1 MHSQPCASIKAHL
14 LMQVVGINVF
24 KTKKQERS
32 AVEPR
37 VFFTTQDKV
46 LVLMEMVLP

>member
-1 MHSQPCASIKAHL
+1 MHIQPCASTKAHL
-14 LMQVVGINVF
+14 HIQVVGINIF

-32 AVEPR
+32 AVELR

-46 LVLMEMVLP
+46 TVLMEIISP

>member
-1 MHSQPCASIKAHL
+1 MHTQPWASVKAHL
-14 LMQVVGINVF
+14 HMQVVGINIF

-37 VFFTTQDKV
+37 ALFTTQG
-46 LVLMEMVLP
+46 